1 MQNPSVLMA
10 SVREL
15 HDAYQTA
22 LIERDPDVEIW
33 RRAYMERL
41 VTLCDFIEYRAGV
54 VRANGGKP
62 EGD

>member
-1 MQNPSVLMA
+1 VQSPSVLMA

-22 LIERDPDVEIW
+22 VLRCDPDVDLW

-41 VTLCDFIEYRAGV
+41 VMLCDVIEYRAGTI
-54 VRANGGKP
+54 RANGG
-62 EGD
+62 E